1 MIRYFRANASHCSPL
16 PFTSIKFLALFYYFY
31 YDLLLLM
38 LTLKLFQEKLSFS
51 KKLWF
56 CSKFNFTAIIILSS
70 FSQTEI
76 LQQKF
81 EGSYVVTVRS
91 HVLNFEVTYF
101 QRTYLLW
108 TKFLLITFRNYCTCT
123 PISFVRLDIDSMSIQ
138 PDIWVHFNLQF
149 IAQWFT
155 IFPTIYL

>member
-1 MIRYFRANASHCSPL
+1 
-16 PFTSIKFLALFYYFY
+16 
-31 YDLLLLM
+31 M

-101 QRTYLLW
+101 QRTYLL
-108 TKFLLITFRNYCTCT
+108 
-123 PISFVRLDIDSMSIQ
+123 
-138 PDIWVHFNLQF
+138 
-149 IAQWFT
+149 
-155 IFPTIYL
+155 